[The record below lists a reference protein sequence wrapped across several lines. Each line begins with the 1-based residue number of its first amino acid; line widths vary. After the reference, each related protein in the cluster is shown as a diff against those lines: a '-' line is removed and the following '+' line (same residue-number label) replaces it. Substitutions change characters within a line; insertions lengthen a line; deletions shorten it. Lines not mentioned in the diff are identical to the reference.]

1 MSATPTPAPPQTL
14 KVLNQEDEKINLKGY
29 DDGSLQINNLSMID
43 IFQEMLLELKLI
55 RTHLSLLTDDVLEE
69 SDII

>member
-29 DDGSLQINNLSMID
+29 NDGSLQVNNLNMID

-55 RTHLSLLTDDVLEE
+55 RTHLEILTDEE
-69 SDII
+69 LNES

>member
-1 MSATPTPAPPQTL
+1 
-14 KVLNQEDEKINLKGY
+14 
-29 DDGSLQINNLSMID
+29 MID